1 MRISGSC
8 IIVTLACSIALWAAS
23 PADALLC
30 TPCQSTP
37 PGPGHPTRTSDYE
50 PINVIG
56 GVKDVWGNMADLPK
70 WDRVRRVI
78 EADAIAADPRMRPWV
93 TWAEGLRGQSLSERI
108 NAVNTRVNQ
117 RIRYMTD
124 MEAQGVVDYWQEPLE
139 TVTLGHGDCEDYS
152 ILKYYLLLHAG
163 LTREQLALVIG
174 RIGSTGELHAVLV
187 AESDRGWRLLDSRIN
202 QVIDLG
208 GRADLSTIFFVDT
221 NSVWVPVRRP
231 AAR

>member
-1 MRISGSC
+1 MRTPGNC
-8 IIVTLACSIALWAAS
+8 VLIVILASAIALWAAP
-23 PADALLC
+23 PAGALMC
-30 TPCQSTP
+30 TPCQTSP
-37 PGPGHPTRTSDYE
+37 PAPGQSVRSSDYE

-56 GVKDVWGNMADLPK
+56 GVKNVFGNLADMPK

-78 EADAIAADPRMRPWV
+78 EADAIAADPRMRPWIA
-93 TWAEGLRGQSLSERI
+93 WAEGLRGLSLSERI
-108 NAVNTRVNQ
+108 NAINTRVNQ

-139 TVTLGHGDCEDYS
+139 TVTLGHGDCEDYA

-163 LTREQLALVIG
+163 LTRDQLALVIG
-174 RIGSTGELHAVLV
+174 RIVSTGELHAVLV
-187 AESDRGWRLLDSRIN
+187 AQSERGWRLLDSRIN

-221 NSVWVPVRRP
+221 QDVWVPERR
-231 AAR
+231 AR

>member
-1 MRISGSC
+1 MRSAGNC
-8 IIVTLACSIALWAAS
+8 VLIVTLTSAIALWAAE
-23 PADALLC
+23 PASALLC
-30 TPCQSTP
+30 TPCQASP
-37 PGPGHPTRTSDYE
+37 PGPGQSVRSSDYE

-56 GVKDVWGNMADLPK
+56 GVKNVFGNLADLPK

-78 EADAIAADPRMRPWV
+78 EADAIASDPRMRPWV
-93 TWAEGLRGQSLSERI
+93 AWAEGLRGLSASERI
-108 NAVNTRVNQ
+108 NAINTRVNQ

-139 TVTLGHGDCEDYS
+139 TVTLLHGDCEDYA

-163 LTREQLALVIG
+163 FTREQLALVIG
-174 RIGSTGELHAVLV
+174 RIVSTGELHAVLV
-187 AESDRGWRLLDSRIN
+187 AESERGWRLLDSRIN

-221 NSVWVPVRRP
+221 NNAWVPVRRGQ
-231 AAR
+231 